1 MIFLEKYNLKFR
13 FVEEN
18 DASFL
23 VDLRTNPEKAKFISS
38 TNSDIEM
45 QRAWIR
51 EYKQREQSKSEF
63 YFIVIDED
71 NVEFAT
77 YRLYNRTEHSIEIG
91 SFISIPSYLK
101 PINIVKLD
109 IIMKSYVFDTLGYN
123 SLNFEVRKENKS
135 VVKYHNKFRPELV
148 NEDDLNYYFKLK
160 KNEFNTNKLK
170 FYKLF

>member
-1 MIFLEKYNLKFR
+1 MIVLEKYNLKFR

-63 YFIVIDED
+63 YRTI
-71 NVEFAT
+71 NV
-77 YRLYNRTEHSIEIG
+77 RT
-91 SFISIPSYLK
+91 
-101 PINIVKLD
+101 
-109 IIMKSYVFDTLGYN
+109 
-123 SLNFEVRKENKS
+123 
-135 VVKYHNKFRPELV
+135 
-148 NEDDLNYYFKLK
+148 
-160 KNEFNTNKLK
+160 FN
-170 FYKLF
+170 